1 MNACPRIENAGIS
14 AWLVRLFDR
23 IDESNLASVM
33 ALYRKCE
40 EAFGSAL
47 VDLVPSYTTLLVHYD
62 PRLLQPEQ
70 ARLKL
75 QGLLAELSR
84 VEAKGEAR
92 VEASGA
98 GPLRELPVWYEPTV
112 GPDLLRLAEKNA
124 LSVEELIELHVGSV
138 YQVFALGFAPGFA
151 FMGSVDPRLEAPRL
165 ATPRPK
171 VYAGSV
177 AIAGRQT
184 SAYPSQSPGGWNLL
198 GRTPVVLFDHSREQ
212 MSYLQVGDRVQMV
225 PVSKHEF
232 LRLGGDPTPQEDS

>member
-1 MNACPRIENAGIS
+1 MNAYPRIENAGIS

-23 IDESNLASVM
+23 IDENNLASVM
-33 ALYRKCE
+33 ALCRKCE

-75 QGLLAELSR
+75 QGLLVELSP
-84 VEAKGEAR
+84 A
-92 VEASGA
+92 EASNT

-112 GPDLLRLAEKNA
+112 GPDLSRLAEKNA
-124 LSVEELIELHVGSV
+124 LSVEELVELHAGTV

-198 GRTPVVLFDHSREQ
+198 GRTPVVLFDHTRNQ

-225 PVSKHEF
+225 PVSKQEF

>member
-1 MNACPRIENAGIS
+1 MNAYPRIENAGIS

-23 IDESNLASVM
+23 IDENNLASVM
-33 ALYRKCE
+33 ALCRKCE

-47 VDLVPSYTTLLVHYD
+47 IDLVPSYTTLLVHYD
-62 PRLLQPEQ
+62 PRLLGPEQ

-75 QGLLAELSR
+75 QGLLAQLSPT
-84 VEAKGEAR
+84 
-92 VEASGA
+92 EASSKGA
-98 GPLRELPVWYEPTV
+98 LRELPVWYEPTV
-112 GPDLLRLAEKNA
+112 GRDLSRLAEKNS
-124 LSVEELIELHVGSV
+124 LSVEDLIELHAGTV

-184 SAYPSQSPGGWNLL
+184 AAYPSQSPGGWNLL
-198 GRTPVVLFDHSREQ
+198 GRTPIVLFDHARNQ

-225 PVSKHEF
+225 PVNKQEF

>member
-1 MNACPRIENAGIS
+1 MNAYPRIENAGIS

-23 IDESNLASVM
+23 IDENNLASVM
-33 ALYRKCE
+33 ALSSRCE

-47 VDLVPSYTTLLVHYD
+47 IDLIPSYTTLLVQYD
-62 PRLLQPEQ
+62 PRLLRPEQ

-75 QGLLAELSR
+75 QGLLGELSPT
-84 VEAKGEAR
+84 E
-92 VEASGA
+92 SSNA
-98 GPLRELPVWYEPTV
+98 GSLRELPVWYEPTV
-112 GPDLLRLAEKNA
+112 GPDLSRLAEKNA
-124 LSVEELIELHVGSV
+124 LSVDELIELHAGTV

-165 ATPRPK
+165 DTPRPK

-184 SAYPSQSPGGWNLL
+184 AAYPSQSPGGWNLL
-198 GRTPVVLFDHSREQ
+198 GRTPIVLFDHGREQ

-225 PVSKHEF
+225 PINKQEF
-232 LRLGGDPTPQEDS
+232 LRLGGDSTPQEGS

>member
-1 MNACPRIENAGIS
+1 MNVYPRIENAGVS

-23 IDESNLASVM
+23 IDENNLASVM
-33 ALYRKCE
+33 ALCRKCE

-47 VDLVPSYTTLLVHYD
+47 VDLVPSYTTLLVQYD
-62 PRLLQPEQ
+62 PRLLRPEQ

-75 QGLLAELSR
+75 QELLAQLSPAG
-84 VEAKGEAR
+84 VSGAE
-92 VEASGA
+92 SGA

-112 GPDLLRLAEKNA
+112 GPDLLPLAEKNA
-124 LSVEELIELHVGSV
+124 LSVEELIELHAGTV

-177 AIAGRQT
+177 AIAGLQT
-184 SAYPSQSPGGWNLL
+184 AAYPSPSPGGWNLL
-198 GRTPVVLFDHSREQ
+198 GRTPVVLFDHFREQ

-225 PVSKHEF
+225 PVNKQEF